1 MLGRPMTKRSVV
13 CVICHVEPHMVVFG
27 DSVRIIRRHGG
38 EIRAQRAQREVDNG
52 AKFSFSLPDV

>member
-13 CVICHVEPHMVVFG
+13 CVICHVEPHMVVVG
-27 DSVRIIRRHGG
+27 DHVRIIRRHGG
-38 EIRAQRAQREVDNG
+38 EIRAQREVDNG